1 MKSFRPS
8 DYQPK
13 LTTRQFC
20 VPSTPSHDTVEM
32 DVVFVGGGPA
42 GLAGAIELA
51 KLTQQDDTLNDIEI
65 GVLEKSDELGQQCL
79 SGAIINPVAFRE
91 LFPELSDKDFTFRTK
106 VNKEKVYL
114 LS

>member
-13 LTTRQFC
+13 LTTEEFYGPNA
-20 VPSTPSHDTVEM
+20 PSQDTVKM

-51 KLTQQDDTLNDIEI
+51 KLTQQDDTLKDIEI
-65 GVLEKSDELGQQCL
+65 GVLEKSEELGQHCL

-91 LFPELSDKDFTFRTK
+91 LFPELF
-106 VNKEKVYL
+106 VYPHHQL
-114 LS
+114 